1 MDVLFGRGKSSRE
14 HVGNLRC
21 GLLVESHLQEYNTA
35 TRFAKTQLSVKIVDM
50 IIDAGGR
57 FLKKDTKVRN
67 DVHNQ
72 SNTDGDCL
80 LILPLSSLL

>member
-35 TRFAKTQLSVKIVDM
+35 TKFEKTQLSVKIVDM
-50 IIDAGGR
+50 ITDAGGR
-57 FLKKDTKVRN
+57 FLKKDTKVGS

-80 LILPLSSLL
+80 LLLSLSSLL